1 MVHLC
6 IRRSRINQ
14 THDNARP
21 LRVSLTEAA
30 RLAARADA
38 ASVSGRGCTLALR
51 ALTRRYPNFT
61 AVDGIDLDVASGE
74 FLTLLGPSGSGKST
88 TLMMV
93 AGFTTPSRGRIL
105 LNGNSIGG
113 LAPER
118 RNIGV
123 VFQNYALF
131 PHMTVFENVGFPLRM
146 RRQPRAAIEER
157 VTTALRLV
165 QLGGLGDRM
174 PRQLSGG
181 QQQRVALARSL
192 VFNPDLLL
200 MDEPLGALDKNLR
213 EQMQFELKRLH
224 RELGMTILYVTHD
237 QQEEALTMSDRIAL
251 MNKGAIAQVG
261 TAEDLYERPTSRF
274 VAEFIGESNIIEGRL
289 ENTAG
294 GNAGWF
300 LTANGVRLPVLLDG
314 GANCSERQLL
324 VLRPEKLSLH
334 GIGCGCRMRL
344 ARNQRPGRRARVCRR
359 LHALSRRGC
368 RGTAPCRQGAE
379 PAADGSRARRGERVG
394 LVHLDP
400 ADAHGVLPE

>member
-1 MVHLC
+1 MPGE
-6 IRRSRINQ
+6 RRRGGRLVLEGLTKLYAGVTAVN
-14 THDNARP
+14 
-21 LRVSLTEAA
+21 SLDLAVEAA
-30 RLAARADA
+30 
-38 ASVSGRGCTLALR
+38 
-51 ALTRRYPNFT
+51 
-61 AVDGIDLDVASGE
+61 E

-237 QQEEALTMSDRIAL
+237 QQEALTMSDRVAL
-251 MNKGAIAQVG
+251 LNNGAIEQLG
-261 TAEDLYERPTSRF
+261 HAEQLYEHPANRF

-324 VLRPEKLSLH
+324 VLRPEKLSLTAP
-334 GIGCGCRMRL
+334 GADAGSARAITCRVVELVYVGDFTRYRVEIDTGL
-344 ARNQRPGRRARVCRR
+344 VLTVKVQNNGNAGRAREGEPVC
-359 LHALSRRGC
+359 
-368 RGTAPCRQGAE
+368 
-379 PAADGSRARRGERVG
+379 
-394 LVHLDP
+394 LVYDP
-400 ADAHGVLPE
+400 ADARVMPV